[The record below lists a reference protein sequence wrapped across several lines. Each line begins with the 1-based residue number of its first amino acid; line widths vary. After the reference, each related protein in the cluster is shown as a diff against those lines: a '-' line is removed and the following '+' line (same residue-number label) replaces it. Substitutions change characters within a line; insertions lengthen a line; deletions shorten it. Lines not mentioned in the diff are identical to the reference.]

1 MAERRSLVSAVS
13 TPIPGV
19 DTETMRAFVTQ
30 SQIDEKPVTE
40 PVSPSIGMDRFRSEK
55 LSKVVASELPA
66 MKPRN
71 KKQSRFQ
78 PAGLIAVTVRLRS
91 EIAGGLKRAALER
104 ELKGEEVFTQQ
115 DIVENVLEPWL
126 RQNGFLNEEFY
137 T

>member
-13 TPIPGV
+13 TLIPGV

-30 SQIDEKPVTE
+30 SQIDEKPINE
-40 PVSPSIGMDRFRSEK
+40 PVSSSIGMDSFGSET
-55 LSKVVASELPA
+55 LSKAVASELPI

-71 KKQSRFQ
+71 KKRSHFQ
-78 PAGLIAVTVRLRS
+78 PVGLIAVTVRLRP
-91 EIAGGLKRAALER
+91 EIAGGLKRSALER

-126 RQNGFLNEEFY
+126 RQNGVLNDEF
-137 T
+137 